1 MRDALFSSTPV
12 LPLAGRGCGVPR
24 NGKDV
29 SLKRIIMK
37 IFGIIESYAD
47 FKHSAASNYG
57 VCKTLEKAKKRLDE
71 IIRERFEGR
80 YDEDE
85 REELEA
91 FIQAGYE
98 DDDTCRVKWHYDDG
112 DVDLKFYIDELDVP
126 DDFFAKN

>member
-1 MRDALFSSTPV
+1 MRDALFFPSPV
-12 LPLAGRGCGVPR
+12 LPLARRGGGVPR

-47 FKHSAASNYG
+47 FKHSDASNHG

-71 IIRERFEGR
+71 IILERFGDR

-85 REELEA
+85 REELET

-112 DVDLKFYIDELDVP
+112 DVDLKFYIDEIDVP

>member
-1 MRDALFSSTPV
+1 MCLGGRLVRDALFSSSPV
-12 LPLAGRGCGVPR
+12 LPLARRGCGVPR

-29 SLKRIIMK
+29 SLKRII
-37 IFGIIESYAD
+37 ESYAD
-47 FKHSAASNYG
+47 FKHSDASNYG

-71 IIRERFEGR
+71 IIRERFGGR

-98 DDDTCRVKWHYDDG
+98 DNDTCKVKWHYDDG
-112 DVDLKFYIDELDVP
+112 GVDLKFYIDEIDVP